1 MSIPEN
7 IEKIKNSLPAHVKL
21 VAISKTK
28 PNEMI
33 EEAYKAGQRMFGEN
47 KVQEL
52 VQKYELLPK
61 NIEWHYIGHLQSN
74 KVKYMAPFVT
84 LIHAVDSLKLLITI
98 DKEALKNNRK
108 IDCLLQFH
116 IAEEDTK
123 FGLSLD
129 EAIEILDS
137 SEFKNLA
144 NVTIVGIMGMAT
156 YTTDV
161 EQIRREFKN
170 LHSIFQHLKTKYFS
184 EQLYFNELSMGMS
197 DDYPIAVEEGS
208 TMVRIGSTIFGHR

>member
-129 EAIEILDS
+129 EAIKILDS

>member
-52 VQKYELLPK
+52 VQKYESLPK

-129 EAIEILDS
+129 EAIKILDS

>member
-52 VQKYELLPK
+52 VQKYESLPK

>member
-1 MSIPEN
+1 MSISEN
-7 IEKIKNSLPAHVKL
+7 IEQIKNSLPAHVKL
-21 VAISKTK
+21 VVVSKTH
-28 PNEMI
+28 PIEMI
-33 EEAYKAGQRMFGEN
+33 EEAYKAGHFMFGEN

-52 VQKYELLPK
+52 VQKYEALPK

-74 KVKYMAPFVT
+74 KVKYMAPFVA
-84 LIHAVDSLKLLITI
+84 LIHAVDSLKLLRAI

-137 SEFKNLA
+137 SEFKKLN
-144 NVTIVGIMGMAT
+144 NITIAGVMGMAT
-156 YTTDV
+156 YTSDV

-170 LHSIFQHLKTKYFS
+170 LHSIFQYLKTNYFS
-184 EQLYFNELSMGMS
+184 EQLFFKELSMGMS
-197 DDYPIAVEEGS
+197 DDYPIAVDEGS

>member
-1 MSIPEN
+1 MSISEN
-7 IEKIKNSLPAHVKL
+7 IEQIKNSLPAHVKL

-28 PNEMI
+28 PIEMI
-33 EEAYKAGQRMFGEN
+33 EEAYKAGHFMFGEN

-52 VQKYELLPK
+52 VQKYEALPK

-74 KVKYMAPFVT
+74 KVKYMAPFVA
-84 LIHAVDSLKLLITI
+84 LIHAVDSLKLLRAI

-137 SEFKNLA
+137 SEFKKLN
-144 NVTIVGIMGMAT
+144 NITIAGVMGMAT
-156 YTTDV
+156 YTSDV

-170 LHSIFQHLKTKYFS
+170 LHSIFQYLKTNYFS
-184 EQLYFNELSMGMS
+184 EQLFFKELSMGMS
-197 DDYPIAVEEGS
+197 DDYPIAVDEGS